1 MKFPAPVRLIEIN
14 NWLARNLEVQMRLF
28 ALRCALLAGLAA
40 VTLSGQAQ
48 AADTN
53 GRYVVRG
60 LGSATCQTYL
70 AGLKDPIVAPRY
82 LSWLLG
88 YETAAIQ
95 AAPQTFDIMPT
106 NGAMDFANVVTLLC
120 KSTPKQTLVDAA
132 TQAVLTLRP
141 LRQVTETPMVT
152 FVFQN
157 RSVQLRQG
165 AAQQLA
171 VALAAK
177 KLYRGETSGQP
188 NADFY
193 KAIKALQEREK
204 LTVTGL
210 PDIDTF
216 IRAIIK
222 Q

>member
-1 MKFPAPVRLIEIN
+1 MRFFVQIAP
-14 NWLARNLEVQMRLF
+14 LA
-28 ALRCALLAGLAA
+28 AGLAVLA
-40 VTLSGQAQ
+40 SFASGPVE
-48 AADTN
+48 AADAN

-60 LGSATCQTYL
+60 VGSLTCETYL
-70 AGLKDPIVAPRY
+70 AGLKDPILAQRH

-88 YETAAIQ
+88 YETAANQ

-106 NGAMDFANVVTLLC
+106 NGTMDFANVVTLLC
-120 KSTPKQTLVDAA
+120 RSNPKQTLVDAT
-132 TQAVLTLRP
+132 TQALLTLRP
-141 LRQVTETPMVT
+141 LRQVSETPLLT
-152 FVFQN
+152 FTFQGK
-157 RSVQLRQG
+157 SVQVRKG

-171 VALAAK
+171 TALVAK
-177 KLYRGETSGQP
+177 KLYKGDTSGQP

-193 KAIKALQEREK
+193 KAIQALQEREK
-204 LTVTGL
+204 LPVTGL